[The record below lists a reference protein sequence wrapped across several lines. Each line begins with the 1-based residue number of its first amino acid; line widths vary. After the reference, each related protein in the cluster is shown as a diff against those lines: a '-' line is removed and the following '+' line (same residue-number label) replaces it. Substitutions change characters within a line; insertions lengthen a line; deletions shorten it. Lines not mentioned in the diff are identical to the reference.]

1 VWPVNEGAKQVDPPT
16 GAELSGRPIML
27 CQPSVPSA
35 LLQQPTVNLYL
46 FPQKKNPARR
56 GSPSGPSHSQ

>member
-35 LLQQPTVNLYL
+35 LLQQPIVNL
-46 FPQKKNPARR
+46 FPLPPKKETRQ
-56 GSPSGPSHSQ
+56 GGVLHLV